1 MKIAYTTEF
10 FFPEEGGVER
20 HIYYLSKELFKR
32 NKGYDVSVVTSDR
45 FHTGKKIQTQRE
57 TIDGIKVYREK
68 ARFQK
73 HFFTYFPREFKTLE
87 EINPD
92 IIHSHAYRHPHVG
105 IAAKYAK
112 KHNKRMVFTPYT
124 IFKGAAELPLKN
136 VVYYTLYDAFTRLK
150 IFKKVDSI
158 IALTH
163 FEKNMLVERGVD
175 EKKISVIPCGGYS
188 LKPIHESKEQEFDV
202 SDLKDLLKDK
212 FVIGAMS
219 RIHPSKGIDVLI
231 KALGELKDEN
241 WALILGGKNFGVL
254 NEYLELARKLGIL
267 DKIHYLGFINKT
279 KEKFYKAC
287 NLFISPSKAEALGMT
302 LVEAQACGVPVI
314 GSDFGAIRETM
325 LNEVTGFNVPYGD
338 YKLLSEKIKLLIK
351 DDSLRKQFAENAL
364 KRGTQF
370 SWENIANC
378 IEKVYNGEVVD
389 FYAGIKM

>member
-1 MKIAYTTEF
+1 MKITHTTEF

-20 HIYYLSKELFKR
+20 HIYYLAKELFAK
-32 NKGYDVSVVTSDR
+32 NKGYEIDVVTSNR
-45 FHTGKKIQTQRE
+45 FHTGKVILQKQE
-57 TIDGIKVYREK
+57 TIEGIKIHRENAK
-68 ARFQK
+68 FQK
-73 HFFTYFPREFKTLE
+73 HFFTYFPDEFKTLE
-87 EINPD
+87 KINPD
-92 IIHSHAYRHPHVG
+92 IVHSHAYRHPHVG

-124 IFKGAAELPLKN
+124 IFKGSAELPLKN
-136 VVYYTLYDAFTRLK
+136 EIYYTLYDALTRLK

-163 FEKNMLVERGVD
+163 FEKNMLVDRGVD

-188 LKPIHESKEQEFDV
+188 FKPIQESQEKEFSVDN
-202 SDLKDLLKDK
+202 LKTELKDK

-231 KALGELKDEN
+231 KALGEIKDED
-241 WALILGGKNFGVL
+241 WVLLLGGKDFGVL
-254 NEYLELARKLGIL
+254 NEYLELAKKLGIL
-267 DKIHYLGFINKT
+267 HKIHYLGFINKT
-279 KEKFYKAC
+279 KENFYKAC
-287 NLFISPSKAEALGMT
+287 NLFVSPSKAEALGMT

-338 YKLLSEKIKLLIK
+338 HKLLAEKIKLLMH
-351 DDSLRKQFAENAL
+351 DDNLRKKFAENAL

-370 SWENIANC
+370 SWQNITNC
-378 IEKVYNGEVVD
+378 IEMVYNGEVVD
-389 FYAGIKM
+389 FYSTIRM